1 MTNDSTLATR
11 PAPPVGRLQQLD
23 GRRVFVHRTGSGGP
37 AVVVLPG
44 AGAVGLDYLLVQQ
57 QASRFTTTIVYDRGG
72 TGYSDPVPLP
82 RSAADVAAELHGL
95 LHAEGIAAPYVLVAH
110 SLGGAYAH
118 RFAQL
123 YPLEVAGLVL
133 LDAFHRDWD
142 DFMPAEVGLTAG
154 ESMTPELEQLQRM
167 RPDLRAMYT
176 ELMVN
181 YPEQVREPLVEA
193 HVSDRWLRATIAE
206 RATLVALAAELR
218 AGPGFPD
225 VPLIALSTEGTDP
238 AQRMLTS
245 ERAVRKMSE
254 QTLQETVDGRKKM
267 LAALVDAVSDGE
279 QRVLADVG
287 HTQLYFQRPGAV
299 VQAIREIVDRAA
311 RA

>member
-1 MTNDSTLATR
+1 MTNDSTLSAR
-11 PAPPVGRLQQLD
+11 LAPPVGRFQQLD
-23 GRRVFVHRTGSGGP
+23 GRRIFLHRTGSGGP

-82 RSAADVAAELHGL
+82 RSAAEVAAELHGL
-95 LHAEGIAAPYVLVAH
+95 LHAQGIAAPYVLVAH

-142 DFMPAEVGLTAG
+142 DFMPAEVGLAAG
-154 ESMTPELEQLQRM
+154 ERMTPDLAQLQRM
-167 RPDLRAMYT
+167 RPALRAMYT

-181 YPEQVREPLVEA
+181 YPQEVREPLLEA
-193 HVSDRWLRATIAE
+193 HVSDRWLRAGIAE
-206 RATLVALAAELR
+206 RANLVALAAELR

-225 VPLIALSTEGTDP
+225 VTLTALTTEGIDP

-245 ERAVRKMSE
+245 QRTLRKMSE
-254 QTLQETVDGRKKM
+254 QTLRETVDGRKRM
-267 LAALVDAVSDGE
+267 LAALVGAASDGK
-279 QRVLADVG
+279 QRVLSDVG
-287 HTQLYFQRPGAV
+287 HTQLCFQRPGAV
-299 VQAIREIVDRAA
+299 VRAIREVVDRAA